1 MNAATFRS
9 FARTAIELQ
18 ADHETPAEYTMIK
31 AAVAAKYG
39 LTKEAVSPKWIQAR
53 VNSSKNTTSRLE
65 DFVHSMR
72 SKMDDPGLT
81 GRNWLDHDDAHTTA
95 VAALHRRG
103 VTKIAWNAGEL
114 AGLGILAAPA
124 AANLS
129 GRPMKEKHKDVAE
142 VTGLGML
149 AAPYAH
155 NIAANRSA
163 GYAASGIGQR
173 LTKAFSH

>member
-1 MNAATFRS
+1 MNAVTFRS

-18 ADHETPAEYTMIK
+18 ADHETPADYTMIK

-39 LTKEAVSPKWIQAR
+39 LQ
-53 VNSSKNTTSRLE
+53 
-65 DFVHSMR
+65 
-72 SKMDDPGLT
+72 
-81 GRNWLDHDDAHTTA
+81 
-95 VAALHRRG
+95 
-103 VTKIAWNAGEL
+103 KIAWNAGEL
-114 AGLGILAAPA
+114 AGLGILASPA

-163 GYAASGIGQR
+163 GYAASGIWQR